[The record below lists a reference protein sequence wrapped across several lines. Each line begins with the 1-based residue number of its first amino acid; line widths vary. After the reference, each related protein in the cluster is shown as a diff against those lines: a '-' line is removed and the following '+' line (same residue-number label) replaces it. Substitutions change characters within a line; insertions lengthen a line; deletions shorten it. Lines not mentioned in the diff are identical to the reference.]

1 MALKYAKG
9 TGALKAEY
17 ARGGPIL
24 NNTVSRF
31 IKTPDT
37 FRTSIQR
44 QDYDKKTPGGELSK
58 TIEKKAP

>member
-9 TGALKAEY
+9 QGPVSATY
-17 ARGGPIL
+17 ARGGPAM
-24 NNTVSRF
+24 NTRSRF

-44 QDYDKKTPGGELSK
+44 QDYGKVGKGGEMSK
-58 TIEKKAP
+58 MVEKKA